1 MNERISK
8 TSRNK
13 KIIVVAIVILLSG
26 VLIGTFLYTRY
37 FLKPEFNLIDIETNP
52 TDFYIQNV
60 GKADAHNV
68 KIKFNGTWIPE
79 ISINVTSVEQGYSV
93 SPEQIAT
100 VFKGIFDGS
109 FEDMNILARKV
120 IPSIVGMELDS
131 ERGWLKVMVVEN
143 GVWRY
148 LTDNEV
154 ASLIEAFENPQAYY
168 TYGETTIDVL
178 RVGEIKGVKITLK
191 EPFRDFYEIFI
202 SCDEG
207 ISLQFSP

>member
-26 VLIGTFLYTRY
+26 VLGIFLYTRY

-52 TDFYIQNV
+52 TDFHIQNI

-68 KIKFNGTWIPE
+68 KIKFNGTWIPNFRMNTTKVE
-79 ISINVTSVEQGYSV
+79 HGYMTSS
-93 SPEQIAT
+93 EQIVT
-100 VFKGIFDGS
+100 VFYGAIES
-109 FEDMNILARKV
+109 SEDWYLLARRIV
-120 IPSIVGMELDS
+120 PSIVGGETDGATFVKLA
-131 ERGWLKVMVVEN
+131 VVEN

-148 LTDNEV
+148 LTDDEV
-154 ASLIEAFENPQAYY
+154 ASLIEAFENPRAYY

-178 RVGEIKGVKITLK
+178 RVGEIKEVKITLK